1 MRSRRHDAGFALAGL
16 ICIITAAAVATAV
29 VIPLRV
35 MQSRRQTEQE
45 LIFRGQE
52 YIRAI
57 QKYQYKYGIY
67 PSSID
72 DLISRDG
79 YRFLR
84 RQYKDPINGEDF
96 RLINV
101 NADGSLTGSL
111 TLLSLPVSAQANAA
125 PGTMP
130 NANMGG
136 TSPQQGASSGN
147 GQGGNSRAGVQ
158 NSANTSGVGSAAGA
172 GASMGFASNGGI
184 SGISNPFGGGG
195 TTNNSNRAG
204 VNGGGVGTGAGTGG
218 AFGGGSIGT
227 VTPGTLGGATNT
239 FGAMTNPLGGG
250 GTTQQNNNTG
260 NRPAGTGGGATGT
273 AGGAP
278 TAGAP
283 SAIPTTGFG
292 AGGAAA
298 QISPGVAGVASESTK
313 TAVMIYNEKEKYN
326 EWEFIAP
333 RIQAAQQQGA
343 DGAQQ
348 GGNRAQQGNN
358 QGNRVPQ
365 ANLPF
370 GQNSLGGGT
379 NPLGTGTNP
388 FGGGNSLGTGTNP
401 LGGGGTNTG
410 GPAGRR

>member
-1 MRSRRHDAGFALAGL
+1 MKSRRRHDAGFALAGL

-52 YIRAI
+52 YVRAI

-84 RQYKDPINGEDF
+84 RQYKDPVTGEDF

-111 TLLSLPVSAQANAA
+111 TLLSLPVSAQPNAA
-125 PGTMP
+125 PGTMAG
-130 NANMGG
+130 ANPGG
-136 TSPQQGASSGN
+136 TGPLEGG
-147 GQGGNSRAGVQ
+147 GGGGGGNSRAGVQ
-158 NSANTSGVGSAAGA
+158 NSANTGGGVGNVAGA
-172 GASMGFASNGGI
+172 GGSMGFASSGI
-184 SGISNPFGGGG
+184 SGISNPFSGGG
-195 TTNNSNRAG
+195 TTNNNNNNSRAG
-204 VNGGGVGTGAGTGG
+204 VGGGGVGTGAGIGG

-227 VTPGTLGGATNT
+227 ITPGTLGGGTNS
-239 FGAMTNPLGGG
+239 FGAPTNPLGGG
-250 GTTQQNNNTG
+250 GTTQPNNNTG
-260 NRPAGTGGGATGT
+260 NRPAGAGGGATG
-273 AGGAP
+273 GVP

-283 SAIPTTGFG
+283 SAIPGTGFAG
-292 AGGAAA
+292 GGAAA

-333 RIQAAQQQGA
+333 RVQATQQQGA
-343 DGAQQ
+343 GDQQQ

-358 QGNRVPQ
+358 NRQGPP
-365 ANLPF
+365 L
-370 GQNSLGGGT
+370 GNSQ
-379 NPLGTGTNP
+379 NPLGNP
-388 FGGGNSLGTGTNP
+388 FSNPNPVTGPTQGPLGGPMSNP
-401 LGGGGTNTG
+401 LGGGGTQPTTG
-410 GPAGRR
+410 GAGRR